1 MKQAD
6 VVALIALLPDEFPD
20 AMAETNFRYYEPR
33 CSHGSSLST
42 GMHALVAARLGD
54 AAMALHYLRATAASD
69 LDFDPN
75 TAGGVRIAGLGA
87 LWQAVILGFAGLDLK
102 GDMLGV
108 DPRLPS
114 QWRSL
119 SFRVCW
125 RGRSVAIR
133 ITDGIVQAT
142 LVEGEGMEIRIAA
155 ATRKLAPG
163 ATQQVSV

>member
-1 MKQAD
+1 
-6 VVALIALLPDEFPD
+6 
-20 AMAETNFRYYEPR
+20 MAEKNFRYYEPR
-33 CSHGSSLST
+33 CAHGSSLST

-54 AAMALHYLRATAASD
+54 AAMASHYLRATAATD
-69 LDFDPN
+69 LDLDPN
-75 TAGGVRIAGLGA
+75 SAGGVHVAGLGA
-87 LWQAVILGFAGLDLK
+87 LRQAVILGFAGLDLK

-108 DPRLPS
+108 DPKLPP

-142 LVEGEGMEIRIAA
+142 LVEGEGMDMRIAA
-155 ATRKLAPG
+155 TKGKLAPG
-163 ATQQVSV
+163 ATLQVSV